1 MKTNIK
7 IRVNEEQSKLV
18 QEICFNNGVGWDIL
32 RKYTIM
38 NITSKFL
45 YIEDVITHSFSESPY
60 SDDDFKENN
69 YFFNEQ
75 KLEEIDPDLFIRTN
89 GTCEENTFN
98 ELFEKVSE
106 RVNDFQIGSKFQP
119 LDEVIRSVGK
129 TNGLDKL
136 ATSHYTMNML
146 LDNLKKKNEILKK
159 ARIKRKNQREE
170 LHKLNLKLQKCI
182 SFEEHNRKIESIEF
196 DLNMF
201 KSSNKLRENL
211 IEKLERDAKESI
223 KDIKELESLNNVL
236 KMENKSLKESS
247 KISCNM
253 LHGQKDKIGRLE
265 LKYVME
271 QSNYKKE
278 IEKLKAVIEYLESKV
293 K

>member
-1 MKTNIK
+1 M
-7 IRVNEEQSKLV
+7 RVTPEQSRKV
-18 QEICFNNGVGWDIL
+18 QEICFKNDIGWDTC
-32 RKYTIM
+32 KKDTIR

-75 KLEEIDPDLFIRTN
+75 KLEEIDADLFIRTN

-106 RVNDFQIGSKFQP
+106 RVNDFQIGNRIEP
-119 LDEVIRSVGK
+119 LDKYRELEQK
-129 TNGLDKL
+129 
-136 ATSHYTMNML
+136 
-146 LDNLKKKNEILKK
+146 LKKKNEILKK

-170 LHKLNLKLQKCI
+170 LYKLNLKLQKCI
-182 SFEEHNRKIESIEF
+182 SLEEHRSIVDKLNKENIEMGRLVNLNASALVLVGQTKDLAMQKIE
-196 DLNMF
+196 
-201 KSSNKLRENL
+201 
-211 IEKLERDAKESI
+211 
-223 KDIKELESLNNVL
+223 
-236 KMENKSLKESS
+236 
-247 KISCNM
+247 
-253 LHGQKDKIGRLE
+253 
-265 LKYVME
+265 E
-271 QSNYKKE
+271 QSKE